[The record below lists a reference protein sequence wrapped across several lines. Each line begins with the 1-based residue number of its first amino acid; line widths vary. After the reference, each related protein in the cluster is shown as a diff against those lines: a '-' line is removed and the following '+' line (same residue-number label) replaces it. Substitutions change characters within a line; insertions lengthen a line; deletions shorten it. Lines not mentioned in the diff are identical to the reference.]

1 MPEKELLLDKQFKI
15 NDLKSK
21 YFTLTAL
28 DSFSDEIKLNPLR
41 KISEIAPGQALKVY
55 FEENSTVVSVNPNS
69 SIREILPVLCKK
81 FPDLEFLNPADY
93 EFKVLIDS
101 EMDKE
106 ECIVDP
112 NVQLKFLRNNELS
125 IIKKVYADTPA
136 FSVKNPEY
144 DKLPVFNKVF
154 MSKAQACAYK
164 EFEVFDGF

>member
-69 SIREILPVLCKK
+69 SIREILPV
-81 FPDLEFLNPADY
+81 FMQ
-93 EFKVLIDS
+93 KV
-101 EMDKE
+101 
-106 ECIVDP
+106 P
-112 NVQLKFLRNNELS
+112 
-125 IIKKVYADTPA
+125 
-136 FSVKNPEY
+136 
-144 DKLPVFNKVF
+144 
-154 MSKAQACAYK
+154 
-164 EFEVFDGF
+164 